1 MGKIS
6 DIWVR
11 LGLKKDNFDKGM
23 DDAAKKTEDVGG
35 AFGKMKTA
43 ALAVW
48 AAIGTA
54 AVKFAQDLIASTNRM
69 GDAWAV
75 FTAQSKAAWDTFL
88 SALSSW
94 DFSNFFSR
102 MREATAQAAEF
113 AKAMDMGF
121 EVSNSIALQRAAM
134 SDELAALKIA
144 MQDATK
150 TYDERIKAAQDYLDK
165 VKPIYDQI
173 EAEAKRMEDA
183 HLGKWLAGAGL
194 GDSEQVR
201 ADLRKFLVDIGQ
213 VRGLY
218 DQLAELQ
225 KWSDAAD
232 RVKAGSVES
241 AVLGNKR
248 DEVRAAIESMVSG
261 YNTDILGLFRVY
273 NDMRGDKDT
282 APLVQAMID
291 AFNATGLYNRE
302 TQEIQSVMNGLVN
315 QAATAAVTE
324 AAKNAPKD
332 VSKSLQKDLNSFI
345 KDMSL
350 SLDKVDI
357 GLEVDDADLA
367 AVDELLG
374 SITDEYLAAQNHIID
389 FNNAIAQ
396 SIEDTLITSMSN
408 GLQAITDMM
417 FGLEGADM
425 KNALAAFIAP
435 LGDTM
440 KQMGAMIMSEGIA
453 MAAFKKSFANPYA
466 AIAAGAALIAVGSAV
481 SSGLQKLTA
490 NPGGGTG
497 YSSGSSASAGVQN
510 YESEMTIYVE
520 GKISG
525 SDIVLAGN
533 KTLKNWRR

>member
-1 MGKIS
+1 
-6 DIWVR
+6 
-11 LGLKKDNFDKGM
+11 
-23 DDAAKKTEDVGG
+23 
-35 AFGKMKTA
+35 
-43 ALAVW
+43 
-48 AAIGTA
+48 
-54 AVKFAQDLIASTNRM
+54 
-69 GDAWAV
+69 
-75 FTAQSKAAWDTFL
+75 
-88 SALSSW
+88 
-94 DFSNFFSR
+94 
-102 MREATAQAAEF
+102 
-113 AKAMDMGF
+113 
-121 EVSNSIALQRAAM
+121 
-134 SDELAALKIA
+134 
-144 MQDATK
+144 
-150 TYDERIKAAQDYLDK
+150 
-165 VKPIYDQI
+165 
-173 EAEAKRMEDA
+173 MEDA
-183 HLGKWLAGAGL
+183 HLGNWLKGSGL
-194 GDSEQVR
+194 GDTEQVR
-201 ADLRKFLVDIGQ
+201 ADLRKFLVDVGQ

-225 KWSDAAD
+225 KYSDAAD

-248 DEVRAAIESMVSG
+248 DEIRAAIESMVSG

-291 AFNATGLYNRE
+291 AFNAAGLYNKE
-302 TQEIQSVMNGLVN
+302 TNEIQSVMNGLVN
-315 QAATAAVTE
+315 QAATAAVTA

-332 VSKSLQKDLNSFI
+332 VSKSLRKDLNAFI

-350 SLDKVDI
+350 SLDKVEI

-367 AVDELLG
+367 AVDELLN
-374 SITDEYLAAQNHIID
+374 SITDEYFAAHQHIMD

-425 KNALAAFIAP
+425 KNVLAAFIAP

-481 SSGLQKLTA
+481 SSGLQRLTA

-497 YSSGSSASAGVQN
+497 YSSGASASAGVQN

-520 GKISG
+520 GRISG
-525 SDIVLAGN
+525 NDIVLSGN
-533 KTLKNWRR
+533 KTLNKWRR

>member
-11 LGLKKDNFDKGM
+11 LGLKKDDFDKGM
-23 DDAAKKTEDVGG
+23 DDAAKKTEGVGG
-35 AFGKMKTA
+35 AFGKMKAT

-48 AAIGTA
+48 AVIGA
-54 AVKFAQDLIASTNRM
+54 AVTKFAKDLISSTNRM

-75 FTAQSKAAWDTFL
+75 FTSQSKAAWDTFL
-88 SALSSW
+88 SAVSSW
-94 DFSNFFSR
+94 DFSNFFGR
-102 MREATAQAAEF
+102 LKQATMEAAEF

-121 EVSNSIALQRAAM
+121 EVNNSIALQRAAM
-134 SDELAALKIA
+134 SKELAALKIT

-150 TYDERIKAAQDYLDK
+150 PYEVRIKAAEDYLAK
-165 VKPIYDQI
+165 VKPLYDQM

-183 HLGKWLAGAGL
+183 HIGNWLKGSGL
-194 GDSEQVR
+194 GDTEQVR

-225 KWSDAAD
+225 KYSDAAD

-248 DEVRAAIESMVSG
+248 DEIRAAIESMVSG

-291 AFNATGLYNRE
+291 AFNSAGLYESE
-302 TQEIQSVMNGLVN
+302 TQEMQSVMNGLI
-315 QAATAAVTE
+315 QQKATAAVTA

-332 VSKSLQKDLNSFI
+332 VSKNLQKDLNAFI

-350 SLDKVDI
+350 SLNKVEI
-357 GLEVDDADLA
+357 GLEVDDAELA
-367 AVDELLG
+367 AVDELFN
-374 SITDEYLAAQNHIID
+374 SITDGYFTAQNRIID

-497 YSSGSSASAGVQN
+497 YSSGSSAGAGVQN